1 MGDSAELDEQERKDD
16 KMASQ
21 SQGVQ
26 QLLAAEKKAAEKV
39 SEARK
44 RKARRLKQAKDEA
57 QQEIEKFRLEREQQY
72 KDYEK
77 RHLGSQDDV
86 ATRIKQET
94 VTKKAQQ
101 NQMVAANQEK
111 VIATILAM
119 VQDIKPELH
128 TNVRLTPAA

>member
-1 MGDSAELDEQERKDD
+1 
-16 KMASQ
+16 MASQ

-44 RKARRLKQAKDEA
+44 RKNRRLKQAKEEA
-57 QQEIEKFRLEREQQY
+57 QQEIEKFRGERELQY
-72 KDYEK
+72 KEYEK

-86 ATRIKQET
+86 ASRIKKDT
-94 VTKKAQQ
+94 VDKKAAQ
-101 NQMVAANQEK
+101 NALVAAKKEQ
-111 VIATILAM
+111 VIARILAM

-128 TNVRLTPAA
+128 ENVRLSQAA